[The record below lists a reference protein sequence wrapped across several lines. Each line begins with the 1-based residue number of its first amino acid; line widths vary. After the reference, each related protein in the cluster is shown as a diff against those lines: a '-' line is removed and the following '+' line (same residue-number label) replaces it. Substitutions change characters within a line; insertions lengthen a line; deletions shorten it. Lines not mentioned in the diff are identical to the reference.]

1 MPGIDERRANLLH
14 EGMSRPSR
22 LLLPA
27 ACAFLSL
34 GFPACVGTIYDRTY
48 SNKKSYFKAPA
59 EQKEASAED
68 ILGAV
73 APTMPTTAS
82 PDGLPPADMPAEA
95 LPPPGDIP
103 GLPPAMPADPAAAP
117 MGLPPL

>member
-1 MPGIDERRANLLH
+1 MRGIDEQRANLLH

-34 GFPACVGTIYDRTY
+34 GFSACVGTVYDRMY
-48 SNKKSYFKAPA
+48 SNKKTHFKAPA
-59 EQKEASAED
+59 EKKEASAED

-73 APTMPTTAS
+73 GNSPTVPTS
-82 PDGLPPADMPAEA
+82 PDGLPPADAGGA
-95 LPPPGDIP
+95 LPPPPGDIP
-103 GLPPAMPADPAAAP
+103 GLPPATPDASMAP
-117 MGLPPL
+117 PPL